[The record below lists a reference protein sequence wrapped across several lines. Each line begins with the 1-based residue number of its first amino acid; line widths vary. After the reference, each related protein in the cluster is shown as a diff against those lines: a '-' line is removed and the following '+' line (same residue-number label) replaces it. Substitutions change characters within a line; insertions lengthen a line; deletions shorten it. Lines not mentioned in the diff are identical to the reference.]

1 MDSDNYHTRI
11 EDIQDDLP
19 DRVIRD
25 LRTIRPAG
33 DLDDV
38 SSQFTEDIQ
47 EFEHKPSVF
56 SILGEVF
63 VLFILLCFVL
73 DKRVVKYVGEMNMGL
88 PKNIL
93 FAIVG
98 SLVFLLYKIILY
110 FY

>member
-1 MDSDNYHTRI
+1 MDSENYHTRI

-25 LRTIRPAG
+25 LSTIRPAG
-33 DLDDV
+33 DFDDV
-38 SSQFTEDIQ
+38 SSQFTEDIIDGDKQ
-47 EFEHKPSVF
+47 SIF
-56 SILGEVF
+56 SIIGEVL
-63 VLFILLCFVL
+63 VLFILLCFIL
-73 DKRVVKYVGEMNMGL
+73 DKRVVKYMSEMNVGL

-93 FAIVG
+93 FAIIG